1 MSEYAPVVVMVT
13 SNVFLLM
20 KGTTMVRE
28 AKPHKQIEE
37 HIFLALVWGSPRLLV
52 RKVKR

>member
-13 SNVFLLM
+13 SKVSLLM
-20 KGTTMVRE
+20 KGTIIVRE

-37 HIFLALVWGSPRLLV
+37 HIFLALVWGSPMLLV
-52 RKVKR
+52 RKV